1 MHVYIHIYIYIPSK
15 SYIVSL
21 TVIASDSYTA
31 MAKYLLLL
39 LVSILG
45 AAASTQSR
53 SCNQVYSVIDYGAV
67 GDGDTDDTQ
76 VLLFIYLFIYF
87 ITNIC
92 CPPINMIISLSQAF
106 KDAWKDVCKS
116 TSCSP
121 IIQVPG
127 GKTFLLQPLTF
138 NGECKPDQI
147 IFQVLNLITPYI
159 IITQCFRILVFII
172 TMLLTVP
179 KSKMLDGTIKA
190 PSDPNDW
197 NCHGN
202 KYCKQWITF
211 DEVANLVIRGSGTVD
226 GRGSTWWERHSS
238 CKGHKHKDK
247 RVCGKKPTGLT
258 ISHSQNVHLEGLTF
272 KDSPQMHIAFDRAEW
287 VYASNLTIQAPGDSP
302 NTDGIHL
309 QHAKNIFIDHSRIM
323 TGDDCISIGDGSSQ
337 INISRIA
344 CGPGHGISIGS
355 LGIDGENE
363 TVEDVHVSFV
373 VFTDTT
379 NGARIKTWQ
388 GGKGFARN
396 IVFENIRS
404 EGARNPIIIDQ
415 YYCDHKHC
423 TEHSSAVKISN
434 IRYENIYGTS
444 RRKPAVHIA
453 CSKAVPCT
461 DILLNNIHLEAVDGD
476 GDDGDEP
483 SAFCSNVQGHAIGH
497 VFPPLPCLS

>member
-1 MHVYIHIYIYIPSK
+1 
-15 SYIVSL
+15 
-21 TVIASDSYTA
+21 

-45 AAASTQSR
+45 AAASTLSR

-76 VLLFIYLFIYF
+76 
-87 ITNIC
+87 
-92 CPPINMIISLSQAF
+92 AF

-116 TSCSP
+116 SSCSP

-147 IFQVLNLITPYI
+147 IFQ
-159 IITQCFRILVFII
+159 
-172 TMLLTVP
+172 
-179 KSKMLDGTIKA
+179 LDGTIKA

-287 VYASNLTIQAPGDSP
+287 VHASNLTIQAPGDSP

-309 QHAKNIFIDHSRIM
+309 QHAKHIFIDHSRIM

-373 VFTDTT
+373 VFTETT

-396 IVFENIRS
+396 IVFENI
-404 EGARNPIIIDQ
+404 
-415 YYCDHKHC
+415 
-423 TEHSSAVKISN
+423 
-434 IRYENIYGTS
+434 
-444 RRKPAVHIA
+444 RKPAVHIA

-461 DILLNNIHLEAVDGD
+461 DILLNNIHLEAVDD
-476 GDDGDEP
+476 DDDDGDEP
-483 SAFCSNVQGHAIGH
+483 SAFCSNVQGHAMGH

>member
-1 MHVYIHIYIYIPSK
+1 
-15 SYIVSL
+15 
-21 TVIASDSYTA
+21 

-45 AAASTQSR
+45 AAASALSR
-53 SCNQVYSVIDYGAV
+53 SCNQAYSVIDYGAV

-76 VLLFIYLFIYF
+76 
-87 ITNIC
+87 
-92 CPPINMIISLSQAF
+92 AF
-106 KDAWKDVCKS
+106 KDAWKDVCRS
-116 TSCSP
+116 SSCSP

-147 IFQVLNLITPYI
+147 IFQ
-159 IITQCFRILVFII
+159 
-172 TMLLTVP
+172 
-179 KSKMLDGTIKA
+179 LDGTIKA

-238 CKGHKHKDK
+238 CKAHKHKDK
-247 RVCGKKPTGLT
+247 RVCGKKPTPLEIAPT
-258 ISHSQNVHLEGLTF
+258 PMEFISSMPKH
-272 KDSPQMHIAFDRAEW
+272 
-287 VYASNLTIQAPGDSP
+287 
-302 NTDGIHL
+302 
-309 QHAKNIFIDHSRIM
+309 IFIDHSRIM

-373 VFTDTT
+373 VFTETT

-388 GGKGFARN
+388 
-396 IVFENIRS
+396 
-404 EGARNPIIIDQ
+404 
-415 YYCDHKHC
+415 
-423 TEHSSAVKISN
+423 SSAVKISN

-461 DILLNNIHLEAVDGD
+461 DILLNNIHLEAVDD
-476 GDDGDEP
+476 DDDDGDEP
-483 SAFCSNVQGHAIGH
+483 SAFCSNVQGHAMGH

>member
-1 MHVYIHIYIYIPSK
+1 
-15 SYIVSL
+15 
-21 TVIASDSYTA
+21 

-45 AAASTQSR
+45 AATSTPSR

-76 VLLFIYLFIYF
+76 
-87 ITNIC
+87 
-92 CPPINMIISLSQAF
+92 AF

-116 TSCSP
+116 SSCSP

-147 IFQVLNLITPYI
+147 IFQV
-159 IITQCFRILVFII
+159 
-172 TMLLTVP
+172 
-179 KSKMLDGTIKA
+179 DGTIKA

-197 NCHGN
+197 KCHGN

-247 RVCGKKPTGLT
+247 R
-258 ISHSQNVHLEGLTF
+258 
-272 KDSPQMHIAFDRAEW
+272 DSPQMHIAFDRAEW
-287 VYASNLTIQAPGDSP
+287 VHASNLTVQAPGDSP

-309 QHAKNIFIDHSRIM
+309 QHAKHIFIDHSRIM

-344 CGPGHGISIGS
+344 CGPGHGI
-355 LGIDGENE
+355 
-363 TVEDVHVSFV
+363 
-373 VFTDTT
+373 
-379 NGARIKTWQ
+379 
-388 GGKGFARN
+388 
-396 IVFENIRS
+396 
-404 EGARNPIIIDQ
+404 
-415 YYCDHKHC
+415 
-423 TEHSSAVKISN
+423 
-434 IRYENIYGTS
+434 
-444 RRKPAVHIA
+444 
-453 CSKAVPCT
+453 
-461 DILLNNIHLEAVDGD
+461 
-476 GDDGDEP
+476 
-483 SAFCSNVQGHAIGH
+483 
-497 VFPPLPCLS
+497 

>member
-1 MHVYIHIYIYIPSK
+1 
-15 SYIVSL
+15 
-21 TVIASDSYTA
+21 

-45 AAASTQSR
+45 AATSTPSR

-76 VLLFIYLFIYF
+76 
-87 ITNIC
+87 
-92 CPPINMIISLSQAF
+92 AF

-116 TSCSP
+116 SSCSP

-147 IFQVLNLITPYI
+147 IFQ
-159 IITQCFRILVFII
+159 
-172 TMLLTVP
+172 
-179 KSKMLDGTIKA
+179 LDGTIKA

-287 VYASNLTIQAPGDSP
+287 VHASNLTIQAPGDSP

-309 QHAKNIFIDHSRIM
+309 QHAKHIFIDHSRIM

-373 VFTDTT
+373 VFTETT

-461 DILLNNIHLEAVDGD
+461 DILLNNIHLEAVDD
-476 GDDGDEP
+476 DDDDGDEP
-483 SAFCSNVQGHAIGH
+483 SAFCSNVQGHAMGH

>member
-1 MHVYIHIYIYIPSK
+1 
-15 SYIVSL
+15 
-21 TVIASDSYTA
+21 

-45 AAASTQSR
+45 AATSAPSR
-53 SCNQVYSVIDYGAV
+53 SCNQAYSVVDYGAV

-76 VLLFIYLFIYF
+76 
-87 ITNIC
+87 
-92 CPPINMIISLSQAF
+92 AF

-116 TSCSP
+116 SSCSP

-147 IFQVLNLITPYI
+147 IFQV
-159 IITQCFRILVFII
+159 
-172 TMLLTVP
+172 
-179 KSKMLDGTIKA
+179 DGTITA

-238 CKGHKHKDK
+238 CKG
-247 RVCGKKPTGLT
+247 
-258 ISHSQNVHLEGLTF
+258 
-272 KDSPQMHIAFDRAEW
+272 
-287 VYASNLTIQAPGDSP
+287 
-302 NTDGIHL
+302 
-309 QHAKNIFIDHSRIM
+309 
-323 TGDDCISIGDGSSQ
+323 
-337 INISRIA
+337 
-344 CGPGHGISIGS
+344 IGS

-373 VFTDTT
+373 VFTETT

-461 DILLNNIHLEAVDGD
+461 DILLNNIHLEAVDD
-476 GDDGDEP
+476 DDDDGDEP
-483 SAFCSNVQGHAIGH
+483 SAFCSNVQGHAMGH
-497 VFPPLPCLS
+497 VFPPLRCLS